1 MKHKEKHRVL
11 EERFQK
17 VGESK
22 KLPSNFLEGKA
33 RRLWE
38 QGKGKWSNQSRSLT
52 KEEEE
57 VLW

>member
-11 EERFQK
+11 EEHFQK

-33 RRLWE
+33 RKL
-38 QGKGKWSNQSRSLT
+38 
-52 KEEEE
+52 
-57 VLW
+57 